1 MEVSSSHDSGIAL
14 MNIEQARFNMV
25 EQQIRPWEVLDIT
38 VLDLLYEVRRED
50 FVPEAW
56 RSLAF
61 VDMEIPLGLGETML
75 SPKLEAR
82 LLQELRLKKSDRVL
96 EVGTGS
102 GYMAALLGR
111 LAASVT
117 SVEIHPELATRAAR
131 MLKTH
136 GHDNVQVEVGDAAQ
150 GWRPGTQWDVIV
162 LTGSVPVLPQA
173 FLDAIAPG
181 GCLLAVVGD
190 APAMEVVRWKQDGQG
205 ALRAETLF
213 ETVIPPLH
221 HALQPARFQF

>member
-1 MEVSSSHDSGIAL
+1 

-25 EQQIRPWEVLDIT
+25 EQQIRPWDVLDTT

-56 RSLAF
+56 RGLAF
-61 VDMEIPLGLGETML
+61 ADMEIPLGFGESML

-82 LLQELRLKKSDRVL
+82 LVQEMRLKKSDQVL

-102 GYMAALLGR
+102 GYMAALLSR
-111 LAASVT
+111 LSAEVT
-117 SVEIHPELATRAAR
+117 TVEIHAELAAAAAQKLR
-131 MLKTH
+131 SR
-136 GHDNVQVEVGDAAQ
+136 GYENVAVEVGDAAQ
-150 GWRPGTQWDVIV
+150 GWRPGTQWNVIV
-162 LTGSVPVLPQA
+162 LTGSVPVMPQG
-173 FLDAIAPG
+173 FLDAVTPG

-190 APAMEVVRWKQDGQG
+190 APAMEVVRWMRDAAGN
-205 ALRAETLF
+205 LHSETLF

-221 HALQPARFQF
+221 HVLQPERFQF

>member
-1 MEVSSSHDSGIAL
+1 

-25 EQQIRPWEVLDIT
+25 EQQIRPWEVLDTT

-56 RSLAF
+56 RGLAF

-75 SPKLEAR
+75 SPKMEAR
-82 LLQELRLKKSDRVL
+82 LIQELHIKKSDRVL

-102 GYMAALLGR
+102 GYMAALLSR
-111 LAASVT
+111 LAATVT
-117 SVEIHPELATRAAR
+117 TVEIHPELAVGAAR
-131 MLKTH
+131 NLKAR
-136 GHDNVQVEVGDAAQ
+136 GYDNVLVEVGDAAQ
-150 GWRPGTQWDVIV
+150 GWRPGEQWDVIV
-162 LTGSVPVLPQA
+162 LTGSVPVLPQS

-181 GCLLAVVGD
+181 GCLLAIVGD
-190 APAMEVVRWKQDGQG
+190 APAMEAIHWKQDSNGV
-205 ALRAETLF
+205 LRSETLF
-213 ETVIPPLH
+213 ETVIPSLH

>member
-1 MEVSSSHDSGIAL
+1 

-56 RSLAF
+56 RGLAF
-61 VDMEIPLGLGETML
+61 VDMEIPLGLGEAML

-82 LLQELRLKKSDRVL
+82 LLQELHLKKSDRVL

-111 LAASVT
+111 LAGTVT
-117 SVEIHPELATRAAR
+117 SVEIHPELAAQAAQK
-131 MLKTH
+131 LNAH
-136 GHDNVQVEVGDAAQ
+136 GHHNVSVEVGDAAQ
-150 GWRPGTQWDVIV
+150 GWRPGSQWDVIL
-162 LTGSVPVLPQA
+162 LTGSVPVLPQPL
-173 FLDAIAPG
+173 LDAIAPG

-190 APAMEVVRWKQDGQG
+190 APAMEVVRWKQDGAG
-205 ALRAETLF
+205 ALRSEILF
-213 ETVIPPLH
+213 ETVIPPLN
-221 HALQPARFQF
+221 HALQPVRFQF

>member
-1 MEVSSSHDSGIAL
+1 

-25 EQQIRPWEVLDIT
+25 EQQIRPWEVLDIK

-56 RSLAF
+56 QGLAF

-111 LAASVT
+111 LAATVT
-117 SVEIHPELATRAAR
+117 SVEIHPELAAQAAKR
-131 MLKTH
+131 LNIH
-136 GHDNVQVEVGDAAQ
+136 GHHNVSVEVGDAAQ
-150 GWRPGTQWDVIV
+150 GWRPGSQWDVIL
-162 LTGSVPVLPQA
+162 LTGSVPVLPQP
-173 FLDAIAPG
+173 LLEAIAPG

-190 APAMEVVRWKQDGQG
+190 APAMEVVRWERDGAG
-205 ALRAETLF
+205 ALRSEILF

-221 HALQPARFQF
+221 HALQPVRFQF

>member
-1 MEVSSSHDSGIAL
+1 

-25 EQQIRPWEVLDIT
+25 EQQIRPWDVLDTT

-56 RSLAF
+56 RGLAF
-61 VDMEIPLGLGETML
+61 ADMEIPLGFGESML

-82 LLQELRLKKSDRVL
+82 LVQEMRLKKSDQVL

-102 GYMAALLGR
+102 GYMAALLSR
-111 LAASVT
+111 LSAEVT
-117 SVEIHPELATRAAR
+117 TVEIHAELAAAAAQKLR
-131 MLKTH
+131 SR
-136 GHDNVQVEVGDAAQ
+136 GYENVAVEVGDAAQ
-150 GWRPGTQWDVIV
+150 GWRPGTQWNVIV
-162 LTGSVPVLPQA
+162 LTGSVPVMPQG
-173 FLDAIAPG
+173 FLDAVAPG

-190 APAMEVVRWKQDGQG
+190 APAMEVVRWMRDAAGN
-205 ALRAETLF
+205 LHSETLF

-221 HALQPARFQF
+221 HVLQPERFQF

>member
-1 MEVSSSHDSGIAL
+1 

-56 RSLAF
+56 RGLAF

-82 LLQELRLKKSDRVL
+82 FLQELHLKKSDRVL

-102 GYMAALLGR
+102 GYMGALLGR
-111 LAASVT
+111 LAGTVT
-117 SVEIHPELATRAAR
+117 SVEIHPELAAHAAKT
-131 MLKTH
+131 LKAH
-136 GHDNVQVEVGDAAQ
+136 GYDNVQVEVGDAAQ
-150 GWRPGTQWDVIV
+150 GWRPGTQWDVIL
-162 LTGSVPVLPQA
+162 LTGSVPVLPQP

-190 APAMEVVRWKQDGQG
+190 APAMEVIRWKQDAAG
-205 ALRAETLF
+205 ALRSETLF

-221 HALQPARFQF
+221 HALQPVRFRF